1 MSFGDEFTSPS
12 AYEEALSSGAPRSAS
27 KLPLIASGLSIVS
40 SVAIYLIFPHDDM
53 LFSIIGY
60 LLTPIA
66 GALSLAWGQALDVS
80 GRRDVWYSTSS
91 SLMTVLKIMAI
102 VGFVIGLAHM
112 WDIAS
117 IIAASVAP

>member
-1 MSFGDEFTSPS
+1 MSLGDEIASPS

-27 KLPLIASGLSIVS
+27 KLPLIASGLSIIS
-40 SVAIYLIFPHDDM
+40 SVAIYLIFPHDAM
-53 LFSIIGY
+53 LSSIIGY

-80 GRRDVWYSTSS
+80 GRRDVWYSPSS
-91 SLMTVLKIMAI
+91 SLMMAVKIMAI
-102 VGFVIGLAHM
+102 GSFVVGLAHM

-117 IIAASVAP
+117 IIAANVAP